1 MSANVASTPGVHKQR
16 ENQAGAEKGVEHSLE
31 NQDKD
36 ECLGA
41 LIGMA
46 REESGQDSLV
56 LLFDM
61 RSKYRK
67 REVDFRVQKDFPGA
81 PATPSLIQGSALLWS
96 GATPAGPGPCHLRWG
111 LLLLLWFTWG

>member
-1 MSANVASTPGVHKQR
+1 MSANVASTPGVHKQH
-16 ENQAGAEKGVEHSLE
+16 ENQAGAERGVKHSLE

-36 ECLGA
+36 ERLGA
-41 LIGMA
+41 LMGPA
-46 REESGQDSLV
+46 REGPGQAILI

-67 REVDFRVQKDFPGA
+67 REIDLRIQKDFPGA
-81 PATPSLIQGSALLWS
+81 PPTPSLIRGDALLWS
-96 GATPAGPGPCHLRWG
+96 GATPAGPGPCHLRWR